1 MTTAPHVCGQATK
14 VSVFVCRNLSPN
26 CPVVIGIRTSVVLPA
41 DIYCFAIG
49 HFDPG
54 KVALAVIAGYNS
66 RVIRNDFDD
75 CSMRL

>member
-1 MTTAPHVCGQATK
+1 MRGNASVCHNTCLRT
-14 VSVFVCRNLSPN
+14 VRLW
-26 CPVVIGIRTSVVLPA
+26 IGIRTSVVLPA

-54 KVALAVIAGYNS
+54 KIALAVIAGYNS

-75 CSMRL
+75 CSMRS